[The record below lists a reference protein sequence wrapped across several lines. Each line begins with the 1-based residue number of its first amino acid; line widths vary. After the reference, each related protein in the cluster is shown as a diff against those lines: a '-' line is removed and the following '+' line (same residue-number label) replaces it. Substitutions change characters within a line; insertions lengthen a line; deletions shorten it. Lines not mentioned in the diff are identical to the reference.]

1 MTIVEELRQN
11 RESGARR
18 LEAEYKAGLMTLARR
33 FCVDSGDA
41 EELVNRTF
49 AAVVEGID
57 DYLEQSAFFGW
68 MCQILTNIHNKD
80 RRNKSNGI
88 IVHPGEVPDI
98 VDEDA
103 EDRIFRELDA
113 SLLRSAVERLPEDQR
128 EAVVLHYFADMPV
141 AKIARYLKIPTGTV
155 LSRLHYARKALAVKL
170 GAEVKEM
177 TKKPGVKAVLLALAL
192 CVLTAA
198 GAAVTAA
205 VHGGAQDKVGRGSGA
220 TAISETGETGETSG
234 SGGSSP
240 VAPVSTPV
248 PPDSPVPPVITQS
261 ISSGDLTM
269 NTTTRTA
276 ALGAATALAL
286 AAAPPAAT
294 ADSYQNRGTP
304 SWDGQSWVYDTSQ
317 HVAAQPS
324 TGASPSVALAA
335 SRASGASADGPLD
348 AVFVTRQ
355 ISNGIPIN
363 GGTPAFTLVIR

>member
-11 RESGARR
+11 RESGAKR

-33 FCVDSGDA
+33 FCVDHGDA

-177 TKKPGVKAVLLALAL
+177 SKKPGVKAVLLALAL
-192 CVLTAA
+192 CALTAA

-205 VHGGAQDKVGRGSGA
+205 VHGGAQDKGGRGSGETA
-220 TAISETGETGETSG
+220 TIATIDTRHPMANTETRIPNPAQPS
-234 SGGSSP
+234 
-240 VAPVSTPV
+240 
-248 PPDSPVPPVITQS
+248 D
-261 ISSGDLTM
+261 DLTIRRFDDLTKGDTM
-269 NTTTRTA
+269 NATTRTA

-294 ADSYQNRGTP
+294 ADSYQNRGAS

-335 SRASGASADGPLD
+335 SRDSGVSADGPLY

-355 ISNGIPIN
+355 LSNGSPIN
-363 GGTPAFTLVIR
+363 GVTPAFTLIIR

>member
-11 RESGARR
+11 RESGAKR

-33 FCVDSGDA
+33 FCVDHGDA

-177 TKKPGVKAVLLALAL
+177 SKKPGVKAVLLALAL
-192 CVLTAA
+192 CATAA
-198 GAAVTAA
+198 LGAVWWGELSERAA
-205 VHGGAQDKVGRGSGA
+205 
-220 TAISETGETGETSG
+220 AILG
-234 SGGSSP
+234 SGG
-240 VAPVSTPV
+240 VATRETATIATIDIRHPMANTETRIPNPAQPS
-248 PPDSPVPPVITQS
+248 D
-261 ISSGDLTM
+261 DLTIRRFDDLTKGDTM
-269 NTTTRTA
+269 NATTRTA

-294 ADSYQNRGTP
+294 ADSYQNRGTT

-335 SRASGASADGPLD
+335 SRDSGVSADGPLD

-355 ISNGIPIN
+355 ISNGSPIN
-363 GGTPAFTLVIR
+363 GGTPAFTLIIR